1 MQYLNLSSCLFKRKK
16 KSEDLRKR
24 GRKSIISLLLPT
36 WNPPILYLKY
46 KKKNG
51 FIRYY
56 LINIRTGS
64 MQGFLKYFALFMN
77 AFKIINIIITSFP
90 IECNNRV
97 HDDIVKTDIK
107 SFMGKLFTCNY
118 TIARTILRKYTST
131 KCIKFGICI
140 FPGRCIIN
148 LWSQWLNT
156 LRRHH

>member
-1 MQYLNLSSCLFKRKK
+1 
-16 KSEDLRKR
+16 
-24 GRKSIISLLLPT
+24 
-36 WNPPILYLKY
+36 
-46 KKKNG
+46 
-51 FIRYY
+51 
-56 LINIRTGS
+56 
-64 MQGFLKYFALFMN
+64 MN
-77 AFKIINIIITSFP
+77 ALKIINVIITSFP

-118 TIARTILRKYTST
+118 TIAKTILRKYTST
-131 KCIKFGICI
+131 KCSKFGICI